1 MEKIW
6 EYGGVD
12 RSFDVSSSEGISAL
26 MAALCI
32 LRAENKNN
40 GSEKKDVSAMVREHC
55 MILRGFFDR
64 IFGDGQG
71 EEICGSE
78 FSAEA
83 HTLAYMDF
91 ITFVEREAENFRR
104 AAAKIEEKY
113 MDRVS
118 DSDCDSEE
126 E

>member
-12 RSFDVSSSEGISAL
+12 RPFDVSSSEGISAL
-26 MAALCI
+26 MEALGT
-32 LRAENKNN
+32 LRAENKGNESD
-40 GSEKKDVSAMVREHC
+40 GGKRDVSAMVREHC
-55 MILRGFFDR
+55 LILRGFFDR

-71 EEICGSE
+71 EDICGSE

-104 AAAKIEEKY
+104 AAAMIEEKY
-113 MDRVS
+113 MERVP
-118 DSDCDSEE
+118 DEDAEDE
-126 E
+126 